1 MAFDRRCDDCGVTYT
16 AGGNRSKYCP
26 ACAKKR
32 NQKTRNAYRKR
43 WREAHK
49 PAEPARPIPEEKFF
63 GDTTANIL
71 ACLACTRT
79 ACMLDSQDT
88 CSLLSARR

>member
-1 MAFDRRCDDCGVTYT
+1 MAFQKICEICGTPFT
-16 AGGNRSKYCP
+16 AEGNRARYCKP
-26 ACAKKR
+26 CAKKR
-32 NQKTRNAYRKR
+32 KQKVRNEYRKR

-49 PAEPARPIPEEKFF
+49 PAEPERPIPEEKFF

>member
-1 MAFDRRCDDCGVTYT
+1 MAFDRTCDDCGVTYT
-16 AGGNRSKYCP
+16 AMGNRSKFCP
-26 ACAKKR
+26 TCAKER
-32 NQKTRNAYRKR
+32 ERQARSAYRKR
-43 WREAHK
+43 VQAKKQRNRQPPDA
-49 PAEPARPIPEEKFF
+49 EKFF
-63 GDTTANIL
+63 GDTAANIL